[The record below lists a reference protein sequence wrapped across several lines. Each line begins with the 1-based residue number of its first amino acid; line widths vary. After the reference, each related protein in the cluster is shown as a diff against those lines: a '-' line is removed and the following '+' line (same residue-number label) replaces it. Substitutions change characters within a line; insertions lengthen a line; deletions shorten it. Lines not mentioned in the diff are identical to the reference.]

1 MTFEEW
7 LDEIEVY
14 GSRRERFFEDLLAVE
29 SPYVPT
35 PDMIKW
41 LRAAYNVGYTQGVEI
56 EEHRP
61 LKDAGQPWLRT
72 YDGKLE

>member
-14 GSRRERFFEDLLAVE
+14 GSRMERLMDDINNINSPHPSYNDLILL
-29 SPYVPT
+29 
-35 PDMIKW
+35 W
-41 LRAAYNVGYTQGVEI
+41 LRAAYEVGY
-56 EEHRP
+56 EEG
-61 LKDAGQPWLRT
+61 KAVGSAGQPWLRT

>member
-29 SPYVPT
+29 SPHVPT

-41 LRAAYNVGYTQGVEI
+41 LRAAYEVGYAHG
-56 EEHRP
+56 
-61 LKDAGQPWLRT
+61 KDVGSAGQPWLRT
-72 YDGKLE
+72 YDGKLK

>member
-14 GSRRERFFEDLLAVE
+14 STRMERLMDDINSPDPTFRDLIL
-29 SPYVPT
+29 
-35 PDMIKW
+35 KW
-41 LRAAYNVGYTQGVEI
+41 LRAAYEVGYAHGRDVGS
-56 EEHRP
+56 
-61 LKDAGQPWLRT
+61 AGQPWLRT